1 MRGLVEVPGQ
11 AEVAS
16 VCVLGMG
23 YIGLPTAAF
32 LADAGMS
39 VVGVDVNR
47 NVVQL
52 VNDGVLPFVEPGLN
66 ELLARVVDNGNLSA
80 QTDVPAADA
89 FVIAVPT
96 PFGEDHAVDPTY
108 VYSATRSIAPV
119 LTGGELIIL
128 ESTSPPGL
136 TQQVSE
142 LVCSLRNDLTIEPG
156 RDNSVYFAHC
166 PERVLPGNVMAEM
179 AENDRIVGGINSES
193 AELASSLYSRFVT
206 GELLLTDATTA
217 ELAKLTEN
225 SFRDVNIAFANEL
238 SMICEDL
245 GVDVWELIELANR
258 HPRVNILNPGPGVGG
273 HCIAVDPWFIVSS
286 SPQNAK
292 LIRAARE
299 RNDSKPRFVI
309 EQVAE
314 ALRGISNPKIA
325 LLGLAFKAN
334 IDDLRQSPA
343 VHIAAALADEYPG
356 ASIFTVEPNVREL
369 PGVLLDNK
377 NLVLS
382 SFEEAVAGADVVV
395 LLAGHREFL
404 SRKEDV
410 RSGAAIIDTCGAWR
424 TEDAFHAD
432 EDQER
437 S

>member
-16 VCVLGMG
+16 VCVVGMG

-47 NVVQL
+47 NVVQM

-66 ELLARVVDNGNLSA
+66 ELLARVVDCGNLSA

-96 PFGEDHAVDPTY
+96 PFGEDHAVDPTF

-119 LTGGELIIL
+119 LTGGELVIL

-136 TQQVSE
+136 TQQVAE
-142 LVCSLRNDLTIEPG
+142 LVSSLRTDLTLEPG
-156 RDNSVYFAHC
+156 HDNSVYFTHC

-193 AELASSLYSRFVT
+193 AELASSLYSKFVT
-206 GELLLTDATTA
+206 GEILLTDATTA

-238 SMICEDL
+238 SIICEDL

-286 SPQNAK
+286 SPENAK
-292 LIRAARE
+292 LIRVARE
-299 RNDSKPRFVI
+299 RNDSKPCFVL

-314 ALRGISNPKIA
+314 TLGETSKPKIA

-343 VHIAAALADEYPG
+343 VEIAAALASKYPNG
-356 ASIFTVEPNVREL
+356 SIFAVEPNVSEL
-369 PGVLLDNK
+369 PASLRDYK
-377 NLVLS
+377 NLVHS
-382 SFEEAVAGADVVV
+382 SFGEAVAGADVVV
-395 LLAGHREFL
+395 LLVGHREFL
-404 SRKEDV
+404 SRRQDIET
-410 RSGAAIIDTCGAWR
+410 GAVVIDTCGAWR
-424 TEDAFHAD
+424 TEVAFHAD
-432 EDQER
+432 EDKEH